1 MSVKRIQN
9 LLLLDEN
16 DIFNQANRSVSEQDQ
31 ASDVNHQTHSKAKG
45 SLFSIFGSAR
55 AQSEA
60 QSSSVNKPDEV
71 ASTESSSRPSDI
83 GAIWLDNITASWTGS
98 MDQAPSSSLNG
109 PHDTKEVVTQQ
120 EGQAETK
127 YSKDDGEKKATGQ
140 EFGKS
145 YDAVQARVTMAL
157 SPPSTHTGVLTLSSV
172 ELRVAAGEFIVVVG
186 PVGASKSSLL
196 LAILG
201 ELQLLSGHIAF
212 GPSASILKE
221 GNTLES
227 NSIIADKPCYPR
239 MAYCAQEPWILST
252 TVSTLRLHIYN
263 TIIFTR
269 TYALYYGILLTLRIL
284 SYKYRCATI
293 SYSVRSITQLALPRS
308 YTPAL

>member
-16 DIFNQANRSVSEQDQ
+16 DIFNQANRSISEQDQ
-31 ASDVNHQTHSKAKG
+31 SSDVNHQTHSKAKG
-45 SLFSIFGSAR
+45 SFFSMFGASR
-55 AQSEA
+55 ALQPGV
-60 QSSSVNKPDEV
+60 QSSSAYKHDEV
-71 ASTESSSRPSDI
+71 IQTESSSRPSDI

-98 MDQAPSSSLNG
+98 MDQVSSSSSTG
-109 PHDTKEVVTQQ
+109 PRDTQKVVTPQV
-120 EGQAETK
+120 GDAETK
-127 YSKDDGEKKATGQ
+127 QSHDNGEKKTTGQ
-140 EFGKS
+140 ELGES
-145 YDAVQARVTMAL
+145 DDTVQARATMAL
-157 SPPSTHTGVLTLSSV
+157 SHPSTHTGVLTLTSV
-172 ELRVAAGEFIVVVG
+172 DLRVAAGEFIVVVG

-227 NSIIADKPCYPR
+227 NSTIDHKPCYPR

-252 TVSTLRLHIYN
+252 TVSTLRLH
-263 TIIFTR
+263 
-269 TYALYYGILLTLRIL
+269 
-284 SYKYRCATI
+284 
-293 SYSVRSITQLALPRS
+293 V
-308 YTPAL
+308 